1 MTSVLVSLLIL
12 TILPLACAWIG
23 GYYRARQLGSVD
35 NKEPRIQS
43 LSLTGPGA
51 RAVAAQANCW
61 EALGLYS
68 AALLAV
74 VISGVDLEQI
84 ATLAMVVAVLRIIY
98 VPLYIMD
105 NPQDR
110 NDHRQCRNLLQV
122 NAADHYRKQ
131 GCMYSP
137 SASQQFASAT
147 SRRGM
152 SDCMRGSLLST
163 PICLA
168 R

>member
-105 NPQDR
+105 IDKLR
-110 NDHRQCRNLLQV
+110 SL
-122 NAADHYRKQ
+122 AFI
-131 GCMYSP
+131 GSFGICMYFFYLAI
-137 SASQQFASAT
+137 SA
-147 SRRGM
+147 G
-152 SDCMRGSLLST
+152 
-163 PICLA
+163 
-168 R
+168 